1 MKYLEEN
8 DLDDVIGRIKK
19 KKVGKRITMLVV
31 SLFFSAIVY
40 NLFLLPVNLVTGGAG
55 GIATITNYVYGIDPA
70 LMILIVSITCALL
83 SLMYLGPEVTAVT
96 ILASV
101 LYPFFVKITEP
112 LTDIIQMDYSDMF
125 TITLF
130 AGVLNGIANGIM
142 YKTGYN
148 NGGLPVISQILEKY
162 CKIPIAKTSAVINIT
177 VVLIGGV
184 FFGSTNVMYAIIL
197 IYLNSIIINK
207 VLLGISN
214 NKAFYIITSEEDQ
227 IKNYIIRTLGH
238 SVTVFD
244 VKGGFLN
251 KKNKVVLTVVPSRE
265 YYRVTEGIKIIDKDA
280 FFVVT
285 DAYEVVG
292 GK

>member
-1 MKYLEEN
+1 M
-8 DLDDVIGRIKK
+8 DDVIGRIKK

-70 LMILIVSITCALL
+70 LMILIISITCALL
-83 SLMYLGPEVTAVT
+83 SLMYLGPEVTAIT

-292 GK
+292 AK

>member
-1 MKYLEEN
+1 M
-8 DLDDVIGRIKK
+8 DDVIGRIKK

-177 VVLIGGV
+177 VVLIAGV

-251 KKNKVVLTVVPSRE
+251 QKNKVVLTVVPSRE

-292 GK
+292 AK

>member
-1 MKYLEEN
+1 M
-8 DLDDVIGRIKK
+8 DDVIGRLKK

-214 NKAFYIITSEEDQ
+214 NKAFYIITSEEAQ
-227 IKNYIIRTLGH
+227 IKDYIIRTLGH

>member
-1 MKYLEEN
+1 M
-8 DLDDVIGRIKK
+8 DDVIGRIKK

-70 LMILIVSITCALL
+70 LMILIISITCALL

-238 SVTVFD
+238 SVTGFD

-292 GK
+292 AK

>member
-1 MKYLEEN
+1 MNAEVLK
-8 DLDDVIGRIKK
+8 IKDK
-19 KKVGKRITMLVV
+19 KELKRILMLIF

-70 LMILIVSITCALL
+70 LMILVISLTCALL
-83 SLMYLGPEVTAVT
+83 SFMYLGPKVTAIT
-96 ILASV
+96 LLASL
-101 LYPFFVKITEP
+101 LYPFFVELTEP
-112 LTDIIQMDYSDMF
+112 LADIIKIDYSDMF
-125 TITLF
+125 IITIF

-162 CKIPIAKTSAVINIT
+162 YKIPIATTSAIMNIA
-177 VVLIGGV
+177 VVLIGGL
-184 FFGSTNVMYAIIL
+184 FFGWTNVMYAIIL
-197 IYLNSIIINK
+197 IYLNTIIINK

-214 NKAFYIITSEEDQ
+214 NKAFYIITSEEDK
-227 IKNYIIRTLGH
+227 IREYIIKTLGH

-251 KKNKVVLTVVPSRE
+251 KKHKVVLTVVPTRE
-265 YYRVTEGIKIIDKDA
+265 YYRVTEGIKTIDKDA

-285 DAYEVVG
+285 DSYEVVG

>member
-1 MKYLEEN
+1 M
-8 DLDDVIGRIKK
+8 DDVIERIKK

-70 LMILIVSITCALL
+70 LMILIISITCALL

-292 GK
+292 AK

>member
-1 MKYLEEN
+1 M
-8 DLDDVIGRIKK
+8 DDVIGRLKK

-130 AGVLNGIANGIM
+130 AGVLNGIANGLM

-177 VVLIGGV
+177 VVLIAGV

-238 SVTVFD
+238 SVTVFN

>member
-1 MKYLEEN
+1 M
-8 DLDDVIGRIKK
+8 DDVIGRIKK

-70 LMILIVSITCALL
+70 LMILIISITCALL
-83 SLMYLGPEVTAVT
+83 SLMYLGPEVTAIT

-177 VVLIGGV
+177 VVLIAGV

-227 IKNYIIRTLGH
+227 IKNYIIKTLGH

-292 GK
+292 AK

>member
-1 MKYLEEN
+1 M
-8 DLDDVIGRIKK
+8 DDVIGRLKK

-292 GK
+292 AK

>member
-1 MKYLEEN
+1 M
-8 DLDDVIGRIKK
+8 DDVIGRLKK

-130 AGVLNGIANGIM
+130 AGVLNGIANGLM

-162 CKIPIAKTSAVINIT
+162 CKIPIAKTSAVMNIT

>member
-1 MKYLEEN
+1 M
-8 DLDDVIGRIKK
+8 DDVIGRIKK

-70 LMILIVSITCALL
+70 LMILIISIICALL

-177 VVLIGGV
+177 VVLIAGV

-227 IKNYIIRTLGH
+227 IKNYIIKTLGH

-292 GK
+292 AK

>member
-1 MKYLEEN
+1 M
-8 DLDDVIGRIKK
+8 DDVIGRLKK

-130 AGVLNGIANGIM
+130 AGVLNGIANGLM

-148 NGGLPVISQILEKY
+148 NGGLPVMSQILEKY

-214 NKAFYIITSEEDQ
+214 NKAFYIITSEEAQ
-227 IKNYIIRTLGH
+227 IKDYIISTLGH

-251 KKNKVVLTVVPSRE
+251 KKNKVVLTVVPSSE

>member
-1 MKYLEEN
+1 M
-8 DLDDVIGRIKK
+8 DDVIGKLKK

-70 LMILIVSITCALL
+70 LMILIVSIICALL

-130 AGVLNGIANGIM
+130 AGVLNGIANGLM

-177 VVLIGGV
+177 VVLIGGI

-214 NKAFYIITSEEDQ
+214 NKAFYIITSEEAQ
-227 IKNYIIRTLGH
+227 IKDYIIRTLGH

-251 KKNKVVLTVVPSRE
+251 KKNKVVLTVVPSSE

>member
-1 MKYLEEN
+1 ME
-8 DLDDVIGRIKK
+8 DVIGRIKK

-162 CKIPIAKTSAVINIT
+162 CKIPIAKTSAVIKIT

-292 GK
+292 AK

>member
-1 MKYLEEN
+1 ME
-8 DLDDVIGRIKK
+8 DVIGRIKK

-70 LMILIVSITCALL
+70 LMILVISLTCALL
-83 SLMYLGPEVTAVT
+83 SFMYLGPKVTAIT
-96 ILASV
+96 LLASL
-101 LYPFFVKITEP
+101 LYPFFVELTEP
-112 LTDIIQMDYSDMF
+112 LVDIIKIDYSDMF
-125 TITLF
+125 IITIF

-162 CKIPIAKTSAVINIT
+162 HKIPIATTSAIMNTT
-177 VVLIGGV
+177 VVLIGGL
-184 FFGSTNVMYAIIL
+184 FFGWTNVMYAIIL
-197 IYLNSIIINK
+197 IYLNTIIINK

-214 NKAFYIITSEEDQ
+214 NKAFYIITSEEDK
-227 IKNYIIRTLGH
+227 IREYIIKTLGH

-251 KKNKVVLTVVPSRE
+251 KKHKVVLTVVPTRE
-265 YYRVTEGIKIIDKDA
+265 YYRVTEGIKTIDKDA

-285 DAYEVVG
+285 DSYEVVG

>member
-1 MKYLEEN
+1 MDEIVEKLKYKN
-8 DLDDVIGRIKK
+8 
-19 KKVGKRITMLVV
+19 VGKRIAMLIF

-40 NLFLLPVNLVTGGAG
+40 NLFLLPVNLVTGGSG

-70 LMILIVSITCALL
+70 LMILIVSLICALL
-83 SLMYLGPEVTAVT
+83 SFMYLGTRVTAVT
-96 ILASV
+96 ILASII
-101 LYPFFVKITEP
+101 YPFFVEITEP
-112 LTDIIQMDYSDMF
+112 LVNIVKIDYSDMF
-125 TITLF
+125 IITIF
-130 AGVLNGIANGIM
+130 AGVLNGIANGLM

-162 CKIPIAKTSAVINIT
+162 YKIPIATTSAIINIT

-184 FFGSTNVMYAIIL
+184 FFGWTNVMYAIIL
-197 IYLNSIIINK
+197 VYLNTIIINK

-214 NKAFYIITSEEDQ
+214 NKAFYIITSEEKE
-227 IKNYIIRTLGH
+227 IKDYIIKTLDH
-238 SVTVFD
+238 SVTIFD

-251 KKNKVVLTVVPSRE
+251 KKNKVVLTVVPTRE
-265 YYRVTEGIKIIDKDA
+265 YYRVTEGIKAIDKDA

>member
-1 MKYLEEN
+1 MNAEVLK
-8 DLDDVIGRIKK
+8 IKDK
-19 KKVGKRITMLVV
+19 KELKRILMLIF

-55 GIATITNYVYGIDPA
+55 GIATITNYVYDIDPA
-70 LMILIVSITCALL
+70 LMILVISLTCALL
-83 SLMYLGPEVTAVT
+83 SFMYLGPKVTAVT
-96 ILASV
+96 LLASL
-101 LYPFFVKITEP
+101 LYPFFVELTEP
-112 LTDIIQMDYSDMF
+112 LVDIIQIDYSDMF
-125 TITLF
+125 IITIF

-162 CKIPIAKTSAVINIT
+162 HKIPIATTSAIMNTT
-177 VVLIGGV
+177 VVLIGGL
-184 FFGSTNVMYAIIL
+184 FFGWTNVMYAIIL
-197 IYLNSIIINK
+197 IYLNTIIINK

-214 NKAFYIITSEEDQ
+214 NKAFYIITSEEDK
-227 IKNYIIRTLGH
+227 IREYIIKTLGH

-251 KKNKVVLTVVPSRE
+251 KKEKVVLTVVPTRE
-265 YYRVTEGIKIIDKDA
+265 YYRVTEGIKTIDKDA

-285 DAYEVVG
+285 DSYEVVG

>member
-1 MKYLEEN
+1 M
-8 DLDDVIGRIKK
+8 DDVIGRKKK

-292 GK
+292 AK

>member
-1 MKYLEEN
+1 MDEIVEKLKYKN
-8 DLDDVIGRIKK
+8 
-19 KKVGKRITMLVV
+19 VGKRIAMLIF

-40 NLFLLPVNLVTGGAG
+40 NLFLLPVNLVTGGSG

-70 LMILIVSITCALL
+70 LMILIVSLICALL
-83 SLMYLGPEVTAVT
+83 SFMYLGTRVTAVT
-96 ILASV
+96 ILASII
-101 LYPFFVKITEP
+101 YPFFVEITEP
-112 LTDIIQMDYSDMF
+112 LVNIVKIDYSDMF
-125 TITLF
+125 IITIF
-130 AGVLNGIANGIM
+130 AGVLNGIANGLM

-162 CKIPIAKTSAVINIT
+162 YKIPIATTSAIINIT

-184 FFGSTNVMYAIIL
+184 FFGWTNVMYAIIL
-197 IYLNSIIINK
+197 IYLNTIIINK

-214 NKAFYIITSEEDQ
+214 NKAFYIITSEEKE
-227 IKNYIIRTLGH
+227 IKDYIIKTLDH
-238 SVTVFD
+238 SVTIFD
-244 VKGGFLN
+244 VKGGLLN
-251 KKNKVVLTVVPSRE
+251 KKNKVVLTVVPTRE
-265 YYRVTEGIKIIDKDA
+265 YYRVTEGIKAIDKDA

>member
-1 MKYLEEN
+1 M
-8 DLDDVIGRIKK
+8 DDVIGRIKK

-142 YKTGYN
+142 YKTGYS

-162 CKIPIAKTSAVINIT
+162 YKIPIAKTSAVINIT

-292 GK
+292 AK

>member
-1 MKYLEEN
+1 M
-8 DLDDVIGRIKK
+8 DDVIGRIKK

-70 LMILIVSITCALL
+70 LMILIISITCALL

-162 CKIPIAKTSAVINIT
+162 RKIPIAKTSAVINIT

-292 GK
+292 AK

>member
-1 MKYLEEN
+1 M
-8 DLDDVIGRIKK
+8 DDVIGRIKK

-177 VVLIGGV
+177 VVLIAGV

-292 GK
+292 AK

>member
-1 MKYLEEN
+1 ME
-8 DLDDVIGRIKK
+8 DVIGRIKK

-31 SLFFSAIVY
+31 SLFFIAIVY

-292 GK
+292 AK

>member
-1 MKYLEEN
+1 MDEIVEKLKYKN
-8 DLDDVIGRIKK
+8 
-19 KKVGKRITMLVV
+19 VGKRIAMLIF

-40 NLFLLPVNLVTGGAG
+40 NLFLLPVNLVTGGSG

-70 LMILIVSITCALL
+70 LMILIVSLICALL
-83 SLMYLGPEVTAVT
+83 SFMYLGTRVTAVT
-96 ILASV
+96 ILASI
-101 LYPFFVKITEP
+101 LYPFFVEITEP
-112 LTDIIQMDYSDMF
+112 LVNIVKIDYSDMF
-125 TITLF
+125 IITIF
-130 AGVLNGIANGIM
+130 AGVLNGIANGLM

-162 CKIPIAKTSAVINIT
+162 YKIPIATTSAVINIT

-184 FFGSTNVMYAIIL
+184 FFGWTNVMYAIIL
-197 IYLNSIIINK
+197 IYLNTIIINK

-214 NKAFYIITSEEDQ
+214 NKAFYIITSEEKE
-227 IKNYIIRTLGH
+227 IKDYIIKTLDH
-238 SVTVFD
+238 SVTIFD

-251 KKNKVVLTVVPSRE
+251 KKNKVVLTVVPTRE
-265 YYRVTEGIKIIDKDA
+265 YYRVTEGIKAIDKDA

>member
-1 MKYLEEN
+1 M
-8 DLDDVIGRIKK
+8 DDVIGRIKK

-251 KKNKVVLTVVPSRE
+251 KKNKVVLTVVPSRD

-292 GK
+292 AK

>member
-1 MKYLEEN
+1 M
-8 DLDDVIGRIKK
+8 DDVIGRLKK

-70 LMILIVSITCALL
+70 LMILIVSIICALL

-130 AGVLNGIANGIM
+130 AGVLNGIANGLM

-177 VVLIGGV
+177 VVLIGGI

-214 NKAFYIITSEEDQ
+214 NKAFYIITSEEAQ
-227 IKNYIIRTLGH
+227 IKDYIIRTLGH

-251 KKNKVVLTVVPSRE
+251 KKNKVVLTVVPSSE
-265 YYRVTEGIKIIDKDA
+265 YYRVTEGIKMIDKDA

>member
-1 MKYLEEN
+1 MDEIVEKLKYKN
-8 DLDDVIGRIKK
+8 
-19 KKVGKRITMLVV
+19 VGKRIAMLIF

-40 NLFLLPVNLVTGGAG
+40 NLFLLPVNLVTGGSG

-70 LMILIVSITCALL
+70 LMILIVSLICALL
-83 SLMYLGPEVTAVT
+83 SFMYLGTRVTAVT
-96 ILASV
+96 ILASII
-101 LYPFFVKITEP
+101 YPFFVEITEP
-112 LTDIIQMDYSDMF
+112 LVNIVKIDYSDMF
-125 TITLF
+125 IITIF
-130 AGVLNGIANGIM
+130 AGVLNGIANGLV

-162 CKIPIAKTSAVINIT
+162 YKIPIATTSAIINIT

-184 FFGSTNVMYAIIL
+184 FFGWTNVMYAIIL
-197 IYLNSIIINK
+197 IYLNTIIINK

-214 NKAFYIITSEEDQ
+214 NKAFYIITSEEKEIKDYI
-227 IKNYIIRTLGH
+227 IKNLDH
-238 SVTVFD
+238 SVTIFD

-251 KKNKVVLTVVPSRE
+251 KKNKVVLTVVPTRE
-265 YYRVTEGIKIIDKDA
+265 YYRVTEGIKAIDKDA

>member
-1 MKYLEEN
+1 ME
-8 DLDDVIGRIKK
+8 DVIGRIKK

-70 LMILIVSITCALL
+70 LMILIISITCALL

-292 GK
+292 AK

>member
-1 MKYLEEN
+1 M
-8 DLDDVIGRIKK
+8 DDVIGRIKK

-70 LMILIVSITCALL
+70 LMILIISITCALL

-197 IYLNSIIINK
+197 ISLNSIIINK

-285 DAYEVVG
+285 DAYEGVG
-292 GK
+292 AK

>member
-1 MKYLEEN
+1 ME
-8 DLDDVIGRIKK
+8 DVIGRIKK

-101 LYPFFVKITEP
+101 LYPFFVKIAEP

-292 GK
+292 AK

>member
-1 MKYLEEN
+1 ME
-8 DLDDVIGRIKK
+8 DVIGRIKK

-227 IKNYIIRTLGH
+227 IKNYIIKTLGH

-292 GK
+292 AK

>member
-1 MKYLEEN
+1 M
-8 DLDDVIGRIKK
+8 DDVIGRIKK

>member
-1 MKYLEEN
+1 M
-8 DLDDVIGRIKK
+8 DDVIGRLKK

-83 SLMYLGPEVTAVT
+83 SLMYLGPEVTAVP

-112 LTDIIQMDYSDMF
+112 LTDIIHMDYSDMF

-214 NKAFYIITSEEDQ
+214 NKAFYIITSEEAQ
-227 IKNYIIRTLGH
+227 IKDYIIRTLGH

>member
-1 MKYLEEN
+1 ME
-8 DLDDVIGRIKK
+8 DVIGRIKK

>member
-1 MKYLEEN
+1 M
-8 DLDDVIGRIKK
+8 DDVIGRLKK

-70 LMILIVSITCALL
+70 LMILIVSIICALL

-162 CKIPIAKTSAVINIT
+162 CKIPIAKTSAVMNIT